1 MPRSGK
7 KAKQKTHVEPPYCY
21 FEAPVGHP
29 DRAGRR
35 PLGAC
40 SFFGLFIYLFY
51 LFWPFYYKAAVFAHP
66 TDATGEKSPAPPGL
80 VDRPRALGFLP
91 ALRVTQAG
99 TGILLSHFLS
109 WRMLSWRGTAIVFA

>member
-1 MPRSGK
+1 M
-7 KAKQKTHVEPPYCY
+7 VY
-21 FEAPVGHP
+21 
-29 DRAGRR
+29 
-35 PLGAC
+35 
-40 SFFGLFIYLFY
+40 LFIYFIYFIEVHRHDDGTAALSFKLFKVLCHFK
-51 LFWPFYYKAAVFAHP
+51 LFGPFYYKAAVFAHP